1 MHPLQPKKY
10 QKKKYTVFKNGL
22 YHTVPLSKDSIPSY
36 YLGTHFINDATWECK
51 ETCIKY
57 IKHSIN
63 CYWDGFVI
71 KAKKLIT
78 VGEELK
84 LDYDDNQYK
93 KAITNLN

>member
-1 MHPLQPKKY
+1 M
-10 QKKKYTVFKNGL
+10 
-22 YHTVPLSKDSIPSY
+22 YHTVPLSKDGIPSY
-36 YLGTHFINDATWECK
+36 YVGAHLINDATWECK
-51 ETCIKY
+51 ETRIKY
-57 IKHSIN
+57 IERSNN

-84 LDYDDNQYK
+84 LAYDDHQYK